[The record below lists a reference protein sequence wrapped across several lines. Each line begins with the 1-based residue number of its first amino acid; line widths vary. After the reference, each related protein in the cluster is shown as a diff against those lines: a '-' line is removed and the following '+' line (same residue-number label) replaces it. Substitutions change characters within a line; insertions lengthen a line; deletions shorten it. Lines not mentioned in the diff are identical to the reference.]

1 MKTRIIK
8 TLTLGL
14 LLVGIQSFG
23 QNTPK
28 GTAEK
33 FFKEYQ
39 TLGVTKSI
47 DNLYASNKWMEF
59 STDAVSGLKTQLEG
73 LTVDFVGK
81 FHGYELVKEQ
91 KIGENYIFLTY
102 LGRYDRQPIRF
113 DFEFYKPN
121 SAWQIHSFS
130 FDDKFGDDLKQ

>member
-1 MKTRIIK
+1 MKTLVIK
-8 TLTLGL
+8 LLVLGL
-14 LLVGIQSFG
+14 YLISSDTFG
-23 QNTPK
+23 QITPK
-28 GTAEK
+28 STAEK

-39 TLGVTKSI
+39 NLGVTKSI

-59 STDAVSGLKTQLEG
+59 SAEAVSGLKTQLDA
-73 LTVDFVGK
+73 LTLDFVGK
-81 FHGYELVKEQ
+81 FHGYELIKEQ

-121 SAWQIHSFS
+121 TTWQIHSFS
-130 FDDKFGDDLKQ
+130 FDDKFGEDLK

>member
-1 MKTRIIK
+1 MKTLVVK
-8 TLTLGL
+8 TLISGL
-14 LLVGIQSFG
+14 LMFSIPSFC
-23 QNTPK
+23 QFTPK
-28 GTAEK
+28 GIAEK

-59 STDAVSGLKTQLEG
+59 SADAVSGLKTQLEG

-121 SAWQIHSFS
+121 NTWQIHSFS
-130 FDDKFGDDLKQ
+130 FDDKFGEDLK

>member
-1 MKTRIIK
+1 MKTLIIK
-8 TLTLGL
+8 ILTFVLFL
-14 LLVGIQSFG
+14 PCIQSFG
-23 QNTPK
+23 QITPK
-28 GTAEK
+28 STAEK

-39 TLGVTKSI
+39 TLGVAKSI

-59 STDAVSGLKTQLEG
+59 SADAVSGLKTQLEG

-121 SAWQIHSFS
+121 NTWQIHSFS
-130 FDDKFGDDLKQ
+130 FDDKFGEDLK